1 MNITTKRIALE
12 SASCVCVTFGDMG
25 DADTNKPLFNDT
37 AWKKADNILREILEG
52 LISDPLRHSFY
63 TVQIR
68 QDGSLVTNKYGF
80 RLLHCNRGT
89 NDVHFDTH
97 VSKRPISKLWDIQIY
112 AFLIFSDCDEKF
124 PLHDVTPFNQEMR

>member
-52 LISDPLRHSFY
+52 LISDPPGHSFY
-63 TVQIR
+63 TYR
-68 QDGSLVTNKYGF
+68 LDKMGLRSLPNMDSGCFIVIEE
-80 RLLHCNRGT
+80 LMMSIS
-89 NDVHFDTH
+89 TH
-97 VSKRPISKLWDIQIY
+97 MCRNGQFVGYPNLRVSDI
-112 AFLIFSDCDEKF
+112 F
-124 PLHDVTPFNQEMR
+124 

>member
-52 LISDPLRHSFY
+52 LTHFRPTGTFVLHI
-63 TVQIR
+63 QIR
-68 QDGSLVTNKYGF
+68 QDGSPVTTKYGF

-97 VSKRPISKLWDIQIY
+97 VSKWPIVGYPNLRVSDI
-112 AFLIFSDCDEKF
+112 F
-124 PLHDVTPFNQEMR
+124 